1 MTAAREDQTTTSTL
15 LTEAPAAPAPT
26 VGAQIGARAEA
37 EAGAALAFPPKFIW
51 GAGTAAYQIEG
62 AAADDGR
69 GPSIWDTFSRT
80 PGRVRNGDTG
90 DRAVDHYHR
99 YEQDVALMAQLG
111 LRAYRFSVA
120 WPRIQPDGRGP
131 VNQRGLDYYRRLVD
145 CLLDHDVEPWITLY
159 HWDLPQALQDLGGW
173 PQREVAERF
182 ADFAQLV
189 YGALHDRV
197 HTWATMNEPWCSAFL
212 GYGSGRLAPGVQD
225 PHQALRAAHHLMLG
239 HGRAITAMRA
249 IDPGNHL
256 GITLDFNPAVPA
268 SGDPADVDMARQ
280 VNGLRNRFFLDA
292 ILRGA
297 YPADV
302 LRDLERFTDLA
313 HLRDGDQAVIGMPI
327 DLLGVNYYNRAL
339 VAAGPPGTGTGTEAG
354 APMLEFPGAETAVF
368 VPQEDRPRTARGWPV
383 DPDGLYD
390 LLLWLHREYP
400 PMPLAVTENGA
411 AFDDYADPEGQV
423 HDPDRISFLDG
434 HFRAAQRAIAEGVDL
449 RGYFVWSLLDNY
461 EWEEGYSKRFGLIYV
476 DYPTQQRVL
485 KDSAHWYRQVIARNG
500 LDGQR

>member
-62 AAADDGR
+62 AASDDGR

-197 HTWATMNEPWCSAFL
+197 HTWATTSALPWTSIPLSLPPATRRTWTWPGRSTGCATASFWTRSCAAPIPPMSSATWSGSPTWHTCATATKRSSACRSTCS
-212 GYGSGRLAPGVQD
+212 GSTTTTARWSPPARPAPAPAPRLERRCWSSPAPRRRCSCRRRTVPAPRGAGRL
-225 PHQALRAAHHLMLG
+225 
-239 HGRAITAMRA
+239 T
-249 IDPGNHL
+249 
-256 GITLDFNPAVPA
+256 
-268 SGDPADVDMARQ
+268 
-280 VNGLRNRFFLDA
+280 
-292 ILRGA
+292 
-297 YPADV
+297 
-302 LRDLERFTDLA
+302 
-313 HLRDGDQAVIGMPI
+313 
-327 DLLGVNYYNRAL
+327 
-339 VAAGPPGTGTGTEAG
+339 
-354 APMLEFPGAETAVF
+354 
-368 VPQEDRPRTARGWPV
+368 RTASTTCCCGCTASTRRCPWP
-383 DPDGLYD
+383 
-390 LLLWLHREYP
+390 
-400 PMPLAVTENGA
+400 
-411 AFDDYADPEGQV
+411 
-423 HDPDRISFLDG
+423 
-434 HFRAAQRAIAEGVDL
+434 
-449 RGYFVWSLLDNY
+449 
-461 EWEEGYSKRFGLIYV
+461 
-476 DYPTQQRVL
+476 
-485 KDSAHWYRQVIARNG
+485 
-500 LDGQR
+500 